1 MKMIIPTFKAF
12 TERKYYEAMLERDDW
27 GEEKISVREWLDES
41 EEFLRE
47 EYLELAR
54 KKRDIESED
63 K

>member
-1 MKMIIPTFKAF
+1 MIIPTFKSF
-12 TERKYYEAMLERDDW
+12 TERKYYEAMYEREQE
-27 GEEKISVREWLDES
+27 GEDRISVREWLDDA

>member
-12 TERKYYEAMLERDDW
+12 TERKYYEAMYERGQE
-27 GEEKISVREWLDES
+27 GEDRISVREWLDDA

-54 KKRDIESED
+54 KKVDLESED

>member
-12 TERKYYEAMLERDDW
+12 IERMYYEAMLERDDW
-27 GEEKISVREWLDES
+27 GEEKVSVKEWLDEN

-47 EYLELAR
+47 EYLILAKR
-54 KKRDIESED
+54 KRDIESED

>member
-1 MKMIIPTFKAF
+1 MKMIIPTFKSF
-12 TERKYYEAMLERDDW
+12 TERKYYEAMYEREQE
-27 GEEKISVREWLDES
+27 GEDRISVREWLDDA

>member
-1 MKMIIPTFKAF
+1 MIIPTFKAF
-12 TERKYYEAMLERDDW
+12 TERKYYEAMYEREQE
-27 GEEKISVREWLDES
+27 GEDRISVREWLDDA

-54 KKRDIESED
+54 QKLDLESED

>member
-47 EYLELAR
+47 E
-54 KKRDIESED
+54 
-63 K
+63 

>member
-1 MKMIIPTFKAF
+1 MKMIIPTFKVF
-12 TERKYYEAMLERDDW
+12 TERKYYEAMYEREEE
-27 GEEKISVREWLDES
+27 GEDRISVREWLDDA

-54 KKRDIESED
+54 QKIDLESED

>member
-12 TERKYYEAMLERDDW
+12 TERKYYEAMYEREQE
-27 GEEKISVREWLDES
+27 GEDRISVREWLDDA

>member
-1 MKMIIPTFKAF
+1 MKMIIPTFEDFSK
-12 TERKYYEAMLERDDW
+12 RKYYEAMYERDIW
-27 GEEKISVREWLDES
+27 GHPVTSVEKWLKEN

-54 KKRDIESED
+54 KKVDLESED

>member
-12 TERKYYEAMLERDDW
+12 TERKYYEAMPERDDW

>member
-1 MKMIIPTFKAF
+1 MIIPTFKVF
-12 TERKYYEAMLERDDW
+12 TERKYYEAMYEREEE
-27 GEEKISVREWLDES
+27 GEDRISVREWLDDA

-54 KKRDIESED
+54 QKIDLESED

>member
-12 TERKYYEAMLERDDW
+12 TERKYYEAMYEREQE
-27 GEEKISVREWLDES
+27 GEDRISVREWLDDA

-54 KKRDIESED
+54 QKLDLESED